1 MAPHNKW
8 VDQSRAIKQV
18 ESIIRPL
25 RIETERKRPVYKLEI
40 DFDTFRTHLHILQLT
55 LCARY

>member
-25 RIETERKRPVYKLEI
+25 RIETERKRPFYKLEI